1 MQKLSHLSPP
11 KFKLDKCQK
20 AKKVLKN
27 HQVLK
32 VKKLMAKSIENEE
45 LDEDD
50 LDESHDSDDSKIGD
64 D

>member
-1 MQKLSHLSPP
+1 
-11 KFKLDKCQK
+11 
-20 AKKVLKN
+20 
-27 HQVLK
+27 
-32 VKKLMAKSIENEE
+32 MAKSIENEE